1 MIEEGRPYPVLYREQ
16 HQIGRLT
23 VIKDTILT
31 NGHEHPFTYVEYGDS
46 VCILAIY
53 RGKVAV
59 IEQYRHTLNSWDLE
73 LPCGG
78 VEKGEAAQEAAA
90 RELREE
96 TGLQADKLTFLGSY
110 YTNQGYSSCSCS
122 IYFTE
127 CQELRSPSREETEL
141 IRLHMIPVKD
151 FDAMVRSGDFRLLI
165 GVVAWERAKINGL
178 VEGEKS
184 L

>member
-1 MIEEGRPYPVLYREQ
+1 MIEEDRPYPVLCRER

-46 VCILAIY
+46 VCVLAIY

-59 IEQYRHTLNSWDLE
+59 IEQYRHTLNSWELE

-78 VEKGEAAQEAAA
+78 VEKGETAQEAAV
-90 RELREE
+90 RELHEE
-96 TGLQADKLTFLGSY
+96 TGLQAGELTFLGSY

-127 CQELRSPSREETEL
+127 CREMGKPSREETEL
-141 IRLHMIPVKD
+141 IRLRMIPVTD
-151 FDAMVRSGDFRLLI
+151 FDAMVHNGDFRLLI
-165 GVVAWERAKINGL
+165 GVVAWERAKIDAL
-178 VEGEKS
+178 VEGERS